1 MSCLFI
7 KENESQM
14 VLSLS
19 VFMGRD
25 NLPSDHKVTHSRP
38 RATLRHHEI
47 LVSLSFFGDLYV
59 TVHQRRTFLLVFE
72 MSFFLG
78 ETQVVLKLDKSTK
91 KRKKGQV
98 RHKKKKKREKKLYIV
113 PTGCLMSTDGVCSM
127 RE

>member
-38 RATLRHHEI
+38 RSTLRHHEV
-47 LVSLSFFGDLYV
+47 LVSLSFSAYWL
-59 TVHQRRTFLLVFE
+59 TFQLSISHFHHFVKSSGSLVAQGFQ
-72 MSFFLG
+72 
-78 ETQVVLKLDKSTK
+78 QVGHKIE
-91 KRKKGQV
+91 RK
-98 RHKKKKKREKKLYIV
+98 
-113 PTGCLMSTDGVCSM
+113 PTWNNRVISAM
-127 RE
+127 